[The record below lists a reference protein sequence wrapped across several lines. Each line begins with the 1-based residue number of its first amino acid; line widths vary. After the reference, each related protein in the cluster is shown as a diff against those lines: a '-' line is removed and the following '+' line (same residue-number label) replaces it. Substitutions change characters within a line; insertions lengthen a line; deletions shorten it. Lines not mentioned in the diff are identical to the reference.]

1 MKAMGT
7 DMNDTRMHEQD
18 GFSFLEAM
26 ISTTMLV
33 VLMGSLFTVF
43 NQSQVTFEA
52 QEDAI
57 EMRQRGRVAVDL
69 LSREARLA
77 GYMIDNLPQAVTTAS
92 PTTLQFAADID
103 DGDAAFPCDAA
114 SENAVDG
121 GAERITY
128 NVNAGQLLR
137 SVDCWNGTA
146 WTNAITDAV
155 MVEHLVAN
163 QVVFRYFDSVG
174 NEIAAGATLSSAQRD
189 LIRSIHVSIDMEDTS
204 KTQQVGPDYHTNY
217 QITGQIIAHNLQ

>member
-1 MKAMGT
+1 M
-7 DMNDTRMHEQD
+7 DTERMQRQD
-18 GFSFLEAM
+18 GFSFIEAL

-57 EMRQRGRVAVDL
+57 EMRQRARVAVDL

-92 PTTLQFAADID
+92 TTTLQFAADID
-103 DGDAAFPCDAA
+103 DGNAAFPCDAGD
-114 SENAVDG
+114 ENAVDG

-128 NVNAGQLLR
+128 AVTAGQLLR
-137 SVDCWNGTA
+137 SVDCWDGTT
-146 WTNAITDAV
+146 WSNEITNAV
-155 MVEHLVAN
+155 MAENLVAN
-163 QVVFRYFDSVG
+163 RVVFRYFDSTG
-174 NEIAAGATLSSAQRD
+174 AEIGGGGALTTAQRD
-189 LIRSIHVSIDMEDTS
+189 EIRSIAFAVDMMDTT
-204 KTQQVGPDYHTNY
+204 KEQQVGKDVHTNY
-217 QITGQIIAHNLQ
+217 QLTSQIIAHNLR